1 MAMDYRLELP
11 PGGFVSLGGEL
22 RRLAERLALEV
33 SDRAA
38 RKALPKIRADMASAG
53 LGRLGFGLGAS
64 SDLSLGKGVYRS
76 GGVVRASGNIHIRSR
91 SPRTV
96 GAIISYTEGAQI
108 AAKNASGY
116 MWFPLD
122 AAFRIARLPIPR
134 ISKRTRTIGVR
145 LTPAWWRRTM
155 EPKLG
160 PLIRIRGADGNP
172 LLVVRNVAVG
182 QVAGGRSRVKRR
194 LKSGRAPKG
203 TVLAE
208 IVPVFKGIR
217 STSRAARVFPQRRA
231 FEAMQQAAGELR
243 GV

>member
-1 MAMDYRLELP
+1 MALDYRLEIP
-11 PGGFVSLGGEL
+11 PGGIVSLGGEL

-116 MWFPLD
+116 MWYPTEN
-122 AAFRIARLPIPR
+122 AQRV
-134 ISKRTRTIGVR
+134 IGKGAERRR
-145 LTPAWWRRTM
+145 LTPKLWRQRGLDS
-155 EPKLG
+155 KIG
-160 PLIRIRGADGNP
+160 PLIRLRGASGNP
-172 LLVVRNVAVG
+172 VLVVRNVGIG
-182 QVAGGRSRVKRR
+182 QVAGGRPRARG
-194 LKSGRAPKG
+194 LTKSGRPRKG
-203 TVLAE
+203 DTLAQLVVMF
-208 IVPVFKGIR
+208 IGIR

>member
-1 MAMDYRLELP
+1 MALDYRIEIP
-11 PGGFVSLGGEL
+11 PGGIVSLGGEL

-33 SDRAA
+33 SDQAA
-38 RKALPKIRADMASAG
+38 TKALRGIRSDMAGAK
-53 LGRLGFGLGAS
+53 LGRLGNAITMT
-64 SDLSLGKGVYRS
+64 SDKRKGGNLYRR
-76 GGVVRASGNIHIRSR
+76 GGVTRASGVIYIRSK

-96 GAIISYTEGAQI
+96 GAIISYTEGAQM
-108 AAKNASGY
+108 AAKNPSGF

-122 AAFRIARLPIPR
+122 GAFRLARLPIPR
-134 ISKRTRTIGVR
+134 TGGGRATIGVR
-145 LTPAWWRRTM
+145 LTPSWWKRTM

-160 PLIRIRGADGNP
+160 PLFRIRGADGNP

-182 QVAGGRSRVKRR
+182 QVEGGGSRIKRR

-203 TVLAE
+203 TVLAD

-217 STSRAARVFPQRRA
+217 ATSRAARVFPQRRA
-231 FEAMQQAAGELR
+231 FEAMQQAAAELR